1 MDIFENLCRTCG
13 NECLDLLNI
22 YEVSVKAL
30 DKTVTVAEMLSTC
43 LPANFPA
50 LDPSD
55 AYPKLICRI
64 CLKKLTLVYQFN
76 HQWVAAHSEFN
87 VALKFEE
94 RRKRSLA
101 SKTQDFKVPDL
112 VKRQEVTEVPRIS
125 PEASGGPVTAI
136 EDVKPSFKCTICDES
151 FLTEKAW
158 RFHRNFSHKDI

>member
-30 DKTVTVAEMLSTC
+30 DKTVFVAEMLSSC
-43 LPANFPA
+43 LPTGFPA
-50 LDPSD
+50 LQPTD

-64 CLKKLTLVYQFN
+64 CLKKLTLVYEFN
-76 HQWVAAHSEFN
+76 QQWVGAHSEFN

-101 SKTQDFKVPDL
+101 SKSQDLKVPEL
-112 VKRQEVTEVPRIS
+112 LKPREVPELPRIS
-125 PEASGGPVTAI
+125 PEAGGA
-136 EDVKPSFKCTICDES
+136 KSRS
-151 FLTEKAW
+151 M
-158 RFHRNFSHKDI
+158 FSAKGL

>member
-22 YEVSVKAL
+22 YEVSAKAL
-30 DKTVTVAEMLSTC
+30 DKMVPVAEMLSSC

-50 LDPSD
+50 LEPSD

-64 CLKKLTLVYQFN
+64 CLKKLTLVYEFN
-76 HQWVAAHSEFN
+76 HQWMAAHTEFN

-94 RRKRSLA
+94 RRRRSLA
-101 SKTQDFKVPDL
+101 SKSQDFKVPDFL
-112 VKRQEVTEVPRIS
+112 KTQEVPTAPKMS
-125 PEASGGPVTAI
+125 PEACNLTAT
-136 EDVKPSFKCTICDES
+136 EEVEPNFKCTICDES

-158 RFHRNFSHKDI
+158 RLHRNFSHKDL